1 MGASEVWRFAPV
13 SLLYSVV
20 FASRARSNHH
30 RLALDALLRL
40 EGSEGAA
47 WRDLFLHYHEAY
59 LEGAK
64 APDEVFKDFKNHV
77 LHVRDGY
84 WGGAVEAAEEW
95 QRRMV
100 RALKAK
106 DWKHAVYC
114 AGVMSHYI
122 VDPIQ
127 PFHTH
132 QTEEEGVIHRAVE
145 QSFSKAYA
153 QMRTILLVD
162 QGGWPNV
169 PLPAGADWLAQL
181 IRAGAHAANKHYE
194 TIIEHYDF
202 ERGVKDPLAGLDQE
216 IKDII
221 AGLIGLAVATLSRAL
236 AQSFAEAQMR
246 PPLVSTN
253 LDLVFTAMS
262 APIGAVLAKIDDVKA
277 RAEVQAQYEEFR
289 RTGKV
294 RATLGEDDK
303 VVRQLYATEVAKVEL
318 SSLDARWPREVG
330 KAHGA
335 GAPARVTLKPK
346 QKPPRAKAPPRPKP
360 EPKKKPTLDLD
371 AVAPVELDII
381 APPKPAPKLETKPQ
395 PAPKAVATPGASL
408 APDDDVI
415 DAPSIGQKT
424 AGRLQNIGVSTVA
437 DLLAAN
443 PEKAAARLNARHIT
457 PNLVRDWQAQAALA
471 CALPGLRAIDAQ
483 LLVLAGVR
491 DVDLLAAQTLD
502 GLISKLDQATR
513 TQAAQDMMRGAQP
526 PNKAQAE
533 RWIETAKTTPAAK
546 AA

>member
-1 MGASEVWRFAPV
+1 MEASKVWRFALV

-20 FASRARSNHH
+20 FATRARSNHH
-30 RLALDALLRL
+30 RLALDALMRL

-47 WRDLFLHYHEAY
+47 WRDLFLHHYEPY

-64 APDEVFKDFKNHV
+64 APDDVFKDFKNHV

-106 DWKHAVYC
+106 DWKHAIYC

-132 QTEEEGVIHRAVE
+132 QSEEEGVIHRAVE

-162 QGGWPNV
+162 QGGWPTV
-169 PLPAGADWLAQL
+169 ALPVGADWLAQL
-181 IRAGAHAANKHYE
+181 IRAGAHASNKHYE

-202 ERGVKDPLAGLDQE
+202 ERGVKDPLSGLDQE

-221 AGLIGLAVATLSRAL
+221 AGLIGLAVATLSRVL

-253 LDLVFTAMS
+253 LDIVFAAMA

-294 RATLGEDDK
+294 RATLGDDDK

-335 GAPARVTLKPK
+335 GAPARATLKPK
-346 QKPPRAKAPPRPKP
+346 QKPPQAKAPPRPKP
-360 EPKKKPTLDLD
+360 QLKPRLDLD
-371 AVAPVELDII
+371 AVAPDVA
-381 APPKPAPKLETKPQ
+381 APAKPEAEPQAAPKP
-395 PAPKAVATPGASL
+395 VATPGANL
-408 APDDDVI
+408 APEDNVI

-424 AGRLQNIGVSTVA
+424 AGRLQNIGVATVA

-491 DVDLLAAQTLD
+491 DTELLAAQTLD
-502 GLISKLDQATR
+502 GLISKLDQAAR
-513 TQAAQDMMRGAQP
+513 TQAAQDIMRGAQA

-533 RWIETAKTTPAAK
+533 RWIATALALPNAK